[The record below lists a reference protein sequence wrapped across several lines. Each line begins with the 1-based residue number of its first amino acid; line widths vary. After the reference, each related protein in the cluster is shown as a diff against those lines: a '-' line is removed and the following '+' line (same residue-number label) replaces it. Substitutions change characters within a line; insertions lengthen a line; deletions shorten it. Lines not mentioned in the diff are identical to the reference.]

1 MLWVPS
7 WTIRAWDKPN
17 FVVKIPSVDDRSK
30 GVGGPQR
37 IETPDGYVFP
47 LSIKSDLVYM
57 HSIQV
62 LLMMIFSNIPMS
74 STHHLTFGMLLFWT
88 ITLHLLFLRKFT
100 KQLMILCSKIPCL
113 MSLGILTSKWYSIWM
128 FSGVDTLQRLRSIH
142 SMPISTRAI
151 LLRKI
156 GNHTGLF
163 GGQSEQIIQN
173 TYKVASQFGGTVPQ
187 HDYLKKHSKSRNLVF
202 NIPRMNELVA
212 TDTVFS
218 DTPAI
223 NDESTMG

>member
-1 MLWVPS
+1 MLWVRS

-17 FVVKIPSVDDRSK
+17 FVVKILSVDDRSK
-30 GVGGPQR
+30 GVGGPKR

-47 LSIKSDLVYM
+47 LSIKSGLLYM

-113 MSLGILTSKWYSIWM
+113 MSLGILTNKWYSTWM
-128 FSGVDTLQRLRSIH
+128 FSWVHTLQRLRSIH
-142 SMPISTRAI
+142 SVPISTRAI
-151 LLRKI
+151 LLRTI
-156 GNHTGLF
+156 GNHAGL
-163 GGQSEQIIQN
+163 
-173 TYKVASQFGGTVPQ
+173 
-187 HDYLKKHSKSRNLVF
+187 LWR
-202 NIPRMNELVA
+202 
-212 TDTVFS
+212 
-218 DTPAI
+218 AI
-223 NDESTMG
+223 